1 MRITKSQLRRTIV
14 EEAKSVIIERS
25 ASLISEELESKDFN
39 NLTRVMAEI
48 SAKLNKLFDIDASLD
63 YLAAAITGEDPDLV
77 VGRAWSPSRAPT
89 ASPSKAAIKEG
100 RHINV
105 YKNRGHTVKITKSQL
120 IKVIKEELKE
130 VRTDKGSAAVANAI
144 LDPHPSGLRKIATAA
159 GARMTGMGNQATS
172 PYNQILDEI
181 EEYIRTDC
189 ARNIM
194 EIVGRYQGDSTD
206 PQFATP
212 ALQEGGYMGHYME
225 TPAGDTPQDIAQALI
240 NSGQEITER
249 SVEAAVI
256 EAGALDD
263 DIPDFVDE
271 VMVAL
276 EHIQGAY

>member
-1 MRITKSQLRRTIV
+1 M
-14 EEAKSVIIERS
+14 
-25 ASLISEELESKDFN
+25 
-39 NLTRVMAEI
+39 
-48 SAKLNKLFDIDASLD
+48 
-63 YLAAAITGEDPDLV
+63 
-77 VGRAWSPSRAPT
+77 
-89 ASPSKAAIKEG
+89 
-100 RHINV
+100 
-105 YKNRGHTVKITKSQL
+105 KITKQQL
-120 IKVIKEELKE
+120 KQIIKEELKGMGAD
-130 VRTDKGSAAVANAI
+130 RGSVAVANAI
-144 LDPHPSGLRKIATAA
+144 LDPHPSGLRKIAAAA

-172 PYNQILDEI
+172 PYSQILDKI

-194 EIVGRYQGDSTD
+194 EIVGRYQGDSID
-206 PQFATP
+206 PQFAMP

-225 TPAGDTPQDIAQALI
+225 TPAGDTPQDIARALI

-249 SVEAAVI
+249 SVESAVI